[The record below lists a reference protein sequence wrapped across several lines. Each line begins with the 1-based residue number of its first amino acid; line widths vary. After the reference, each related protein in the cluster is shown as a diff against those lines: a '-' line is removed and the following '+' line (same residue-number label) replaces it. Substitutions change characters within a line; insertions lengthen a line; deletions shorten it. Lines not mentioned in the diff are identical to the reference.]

1 MTEKKNLIH
10 DVIQSYPDHSH
21 NLTLFKKRFIYR
33 KRINDHNVYFFT
45 KKSLQDDH
53 HHLMSN
59 DMLHNPSHIFRCHDT
74 FIT

>member
-1 MTEKKNLIH
+1 MWYNPIPIIVITWLFLKN
-10 DVIQSYPDHSH
+10 DS
-21 NLTLFKKRFIYR
+21 YR
-33 KRINDHNVYFFT
+33 KRINDHNVYSLFFY

-74 FIT
+74 FIS

>member
-1 MTEKKNLIH
+1 MMWYNPIPIIVITWLFLKN
-10 DVIQSYPDHSH
+10 DS
-21 NLTLFKKRFIYR
+21 YR

-59 DMLHNPSHIFRCHDT
+59 DMLHNPSHNSDVMVLL
-74 FIT
+74 